1 MLGQQFYHETIRKI
15 IVSFGT
21 IFNNVQ
27 IVRKNSSGNI
37 TQSMKVPLAYGPKQ
51 KFLTRIREDASISK
65 TTAITLPRIA
75 FEIQTLSYDTTRKL
89 NRVTKIRKTSAKGS
103 SKLET
108 QYMPVPYNVDLQLFV
123 MAKSGDDALQ
133 IIEQI
138 LPFFQPEYTITVND
152 NLDMKQK
159 RDIPIVLTGIDYE
172 DNYEGDFTTRRA
184 IIYTLSFTAKFYL
197 YGPVT
202 SQSVIK
208 SVQVDQFTDLPD
220 KSPKREQRYSVTPEP
235 VSADFDDNF
244 GFNETTSVFQDAKD
258 FNTETGRDE

>member
-103 SKLET
+103 GKLET
-108 QYMPVPYNVDLQLFV
+108 QFMPVPYNVDIQLFV

-244 GFNETTSVFQDAKD
+244 GFNETTSFFQDAKD
-258 FNTETGRDE
+258 FNPETGSDE

>member
-21 IFNNVQ
+21 IFNNIQ

-103 SKLET
+103 GKLET

-123 MAKSGDDALQ
+123 MAKQSDDALQ
-133 IIEQI
+133 IVEQV
-138 LPFFQPEYTITVND
+138 LPFFQPDYTLTIK
-152 NLDMKQK
+152 DMEDMGVA
-159 RDIPIVLTGIDYE
+159 RDIPIVLNSINYE
-172 DNYEGDFTTRRA
+172 DSYRGLCQSQFCC
-184 IIYTLSFTAKFYL
+184 LSF
-197 YGPVT
+197 
-202 SQSVIK
+202 
-208 SVQVDQFTDLPD
+208 
-220 KSPKREQRYSVTPEP
+220 
-235 VSADFDDNF
+235 
-244 GFNETTSVFQDAKD
+244 
-258 FNTETGRDE
+258 